1 MEGEDDREVADM
13 QMAIQMSLTQEQPWD
28 NGNGAGPSNVLTDSP
43 VHPLPVLPTALPTAL
58 PPSTSPLPKSIP
70 KEVYSDSL
78 SKDYDATSLAHLQA
92 MLGDPKA
99 QFRSPAQYHL
109 YKKILARD
117 CHLVSVSG
125 TGSGK
130 TLPFQL
136 AMRSWE
142 KNIRGIMV
150 LPYQILHGDM
160 RRRMVEIG
168 LTYSKWEQANPAP
181 RDQVVT
187 IAIESFGSPACINW
201 LRGVAKS
208 GKLGIIMFDEAH
220 GLVEDK
226 RFRESYGMSVRKL
239 MAIRGCTIM
248 FCSATLSP
256 HFMEDFWR
264 VLKIGFR
271 PEDCILTIR
280 SPTQRVNIFYQVLN
294 LQVGTQPKW
303 GVEAMDAWTS
313 KWIEASGAVIR
324 AGIHYLEADERGLV
338 FFVSDDECKLW
349 AVALG
354 CTFITGEVGSG
365 ERDRHFADWRSG
377 KTNVLCLNKAGFYG
391 FDFPRVRFAVMI
403 GAPMCMTDY
412 MQSSGRIGRDGEPAM
427 CLTLLPHNVSE
438 PNQNDPETFSGRR
451 AIREMIW
458 KRGQCLR
465 LIPSQ
470 HMDGRDVTC
479 VELWEKDRETVL
491 CGECLELGGHENVS
505 TSWTE
510 PWGKRPFRLRDR

>member
-1 MEGEDDREVADM
+1 M
-13 QMAIQMSLTQEQPWD
+13 QMAIQMSLAQEQPLD
-28 NGNGAGPSNVLTDSP
+28 NGNGVGPSNAP
-43 VHPLPVLPTALPTAL
+43 PLPFPRPTSPVLPT
-58 PPSTSPLPKSIP
+58 STSPLPQSIP
-70 KEVYSDSL
+70 KQIYSDSL
-78 SKDYDATSLAHLQA
+78 SKDYDSTSLAHLQA
-92 MLGDPKA
+92 MLGDPNA

-142 KNIRGIMV
+142 KDVRGIMV

-160 RRRMVEIG
+160 RRRMMEIG
-168 LTYSKWEQANPAP
+168 LSCSKWEQAHPAP
-181 RDQVVT
+181 TEQVVT
-187 IAIESFGSPACINW
+187 IAIESFGSPACLNW
-201 LRGVAKS
+201 LQGVAKL

-226 RFRESYGMSVRKL
+226 RFRESYGTSVRKL
-239 MAIRGCTIM
+239 MEIRGSTIM

-264 VLKIGFR
+264 VLKIGYR

-280 SPTQRVNIFYQVLN
+280 SPTQRGNIFYQVLN
-294 LQVGTQPKW
+294 LNVGARPQWTDM
-303 GVEAMDAWTS
+303 EAMDAWMS
-313 KWIEASGAVIR
+313 KWIQTSVDVIR
-324 AGIHYLEADERGLV
+324 AGIYYLDVDERGLV

-349 AVALG
+349 AEALG
-354 CTFITGEVGSG
+354 CPFITGKVGKD

-377 KTNVLCLNKAGFYG
+377 KTKILCLNKAGFYG
-391 FDFPRVRFAVMI
+391 FDFPRVRFAMMI

-427 CLTLLPHNVSE
+427 CLVLLPHNVSE
-438 PNQNDPETFSGRR
+438 PNWKDPENFSGRR
-451 AIREMIW
+451 AIREMVW

-479 VELWEKDRETVL
+479 GELRERDGETVV
-491 CGECLELGGHENVS
+491 CAECLELGGQENLYS
-505 TSWTE
+505 SWTD
-510 PWGKRPFRLRDR
+510 PWGKRRTITLRHR